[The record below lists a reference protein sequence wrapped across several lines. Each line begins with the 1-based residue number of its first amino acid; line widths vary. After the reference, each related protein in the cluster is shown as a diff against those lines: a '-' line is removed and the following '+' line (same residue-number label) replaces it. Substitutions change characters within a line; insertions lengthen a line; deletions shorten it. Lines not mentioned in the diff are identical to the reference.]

1 MLHMS
6 TRANYRDAIDHL
18 PGGAT
23 LVLQE
28 VPWEAYEQLL
38 EDLSD
43 RPGIHVTYDQGKM
56 EIMSPLRKHEK
67 YKEFIGD
74 MVKALADELHIDIE
88 SSGSTTW
95 KSAKEAKGT
104 EPDICFHVAN
114 AGRVIGKDDL
124 DLSIDPPPDLVIEID
139 VTSESLGKFPIYAVF
154 EVPEIWR
161 YSDNRKS
168 VLMYELRINEYV
180 EIEASRSFPLLTPEI
195 MAQFVVQSRTDGQ
208 KKALAAFRQWLRQQL
223 Q

>member
-1 MLHMS
+1 
-6 TRANYRDAIDHL
+6 
-18 PGGAT
+18 
-23 LVLQE
+23 
-28 VPWEAYEQLL
+28 
-38 EDLSD
+38 
-43 RPGIHVTYDQGKM
+43 M
-56 EIMSPLRKHEK
+56 EIMNPLRKHEK